1 MKILGIVSPIIKLLI
16 DSHRTLWLLNR
27 TVLFNISH
35 TQTHSCELRMIPK
48 FLRNIMYPSF

>member
-16 DSHRTLWLLNR
+16 GSHRTLWLLNR